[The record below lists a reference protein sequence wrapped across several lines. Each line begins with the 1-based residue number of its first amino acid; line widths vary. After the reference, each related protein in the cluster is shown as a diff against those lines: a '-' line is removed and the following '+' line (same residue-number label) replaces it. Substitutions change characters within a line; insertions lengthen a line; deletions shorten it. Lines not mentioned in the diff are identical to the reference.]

1 MMVGNIGSFG
11 EILLRYAPDIQGD
24 WLKNQ
29 SMSSYIGGAELN
41 VASALAKWGLPV
53 KYITAVPENYLGH
66 ALVDFVAEKNIQ
78 QSDIVF
84 SGSRVGAY
92 YLPVGLELKHAGVI
106 YDRAHSAF
114 SELQP
119 GQLDWEKIMG
129 DCSWFHFSALSP
141 ALNENVAAV
150 CKDALEVASRKGL
163 TISVDLNYRSKL
175 WQYTSNPAP
184 IMDGLVKYCDV
195 VMGNV
200 WAVESLLGIPSSVKT
215 SEGKTKAELTDAAAE
230 SMLRLHQRYPK
241 SKIFAYTYRLEQQY
255 WALLQKENQLV
266 SSGQYALESLVD
278 KVGSG
283 DCFMAGLIYGLYH
296 QLDPQHIIDYAT
308 AAAVGKLQEAGD
320 NTNQT
325 VEMIEQRMILLK

>member
-1 MMVGNIGSFG
+1 MAGKICSFG
-11 EILLRYAPDIQGD
+11 EILLRYAPDINSD

-29 SMSSYIGGAELN
+29 SMNCYIGGAELN

-66 ALVDFVAEKNIQ
+66 ALVDFVEGKNIQ

-119 GQLDWEKIMG
+119 GQLDWEKILA
-129 DCSWFHFSALSP
+129 DCSWLHFSALSP

-150 CKDALEVASRKGL
+150 CKEALEVSSAKGL

-175 WQYTSNPAP
+175 WQYTSDPTP
-184 IMDGLVKYCDV
+184 IMNGLVKYCDV
-195 VMGNV
+195 IMGNI
-200 WAVESLLGIPSSVKT
+200 WAVESLLGIPSPVKN
-215 SEGKTKAELTDAAAE
+215 SEGKAKAQLTNAAAE
-230 SMLRLHQRYPK
+230 SMHQLRQRYPK
-241 SKIFAYTYRLEQQY
+241 SKVFAYTYRLEQQY

-266 SSGQYALESLVD
+266 SSGQYALENLVD

-296 QLDPQHIIDYAT
+296 QLPSQYIIDYAAT
-308 AAAVGKLQEAGD
+308 AAVGKLQEAGD
-320 NTNQT
+320 STSQT
-325 VEMIEQRMILLK
+325 VGMIEQRMVIRH

>member
-1 MMVGNIGSFG
+1 MLGKICSFG
-11 EILLRYAPDIQGD
+11 EILLRYAPDINGD
-24 WLKNQ
+24 WLKKQ
-29 SMSSYIGGAELN
+29 SMSCYIGGAELN

-66 ALVDFVAEKNIQ
+66 ALVDFVEGKNIQ

-119 GQLDWEKIMG
+119 GQLNWEKILA

-150 CKDALEVASRKGL
+150 CKEALELASKRGL

-175 WQYTSNPAP
+175 WQYTSSPAP
-184 IMDGLVKYCDV
+184 LMDGLVKYCDV
-195 VMGNV
+195 IMGNI
-200 WAVESLLGIPSSVKT
+200 WAVESLLGIPTPIKN
-215 SEGKTKAELTDAAAE
+215 SEGKTKAQLIDAARE
-230 SMLRLHQRYPK
+230 SMLQLHQRYPK
-241 SKIFAYTYRLEQQY
+241 SKIFAYTYRLDQYY
-255 WALLQKENQLV
+255 WALLEKENQLV
-266 SSGQYALESLVD
+266 SSGQYVLENLVD

-296 QLDPQHIIDYAT
+296 QLNPQHIIDYAA

-320 NTNQT
+320 STSQT
-325 VEMIEQRMILLK
+325 VEHIQQRMVLKQ